1 MNIALI
7 ACTVEFLDTTAM
19 VCGLWTLAFH
29 AVPRPH
35 PFLSFCLSFFLFLI
49 LSVFL
54 SFSLSVFVS
63 LCLCIF
69 VFIYLCSSYCIK
81 DRPWMASLNAFRA
94 QSFPLLGKKR
104 ARIRMRFKYFAG
116 MTNMHSSAMQG
127 FLVSQ
132 GAKSKNEKNVAI
144 YVFFG

>member
-1 MNIALI
+1 MHGRILGHYRKGMW
-7 ACTVEFLDTTAM
+7 VVDSRL
-19 VCGLWTLAFH
+19 
-29 AVPRPH
+29 PSRPP

-116 MTNMHSSAMQG
+116 MTNMQSSAMQG
-127 FLVSQ
+127 VLVSQ

-144 YVFFG
+144 YVFFWVRLKAWVLY